1 MRHIIWIECL
11 GCPQPVRWF
20 CILMIL
26 GAALILP
33 RTIPA
38 GVVLDDSKS
47 PQKQFSTQFKWVHP
61 AHLGPMEE
69 DKYLLLEGT
78 QRNVE
83 VWLDT
88 TEFKGQNA
96 RIYLGLP
103 RQIVGF
109 SSIEHFTLRWK
120 TNRIFIPG
128 EVRPGNR
135 TLIYDGSINRDLMI
149 DLFTFTLRINASYL
163 TGEIRYAPIF
173 EIEPY

>member
-1 MRHIIWIECL
+1 MVF
-11 GCPQPVRWF
+11 PS
-20 CILMIL
+20 
-26 GAALILP
+26 
-33 RTIPA
+33 TIPA
-38 GVVLDDSKS
+38 REVLDDSKS
-47 PQKQFSTQFKWVHP
+47 PQKQFNSQFKWVHP
-61 AHLGPMEE
+61 AHLGPIDEE
-69 DKYLLLEGT
+69 QYLLLEGT

-83 VWLDT
+83 VRLDT
-88 TEFKGQNA
+88 TEYNGQNA

-109 SSIEHFTLRWK
+109 SSTEHFTLRWK
-120 TNRIFIPG
+120 TNRIFFPG

-149 DLFTFTLRINASYL
+149 DLFTFTLRINANYL